1 MSRRRTHHVERLE
14 HLTLVARTVTVHR
27 ERRRL
32 FAQILLRERET
43 RAERHLRTDDTVPSL
58 EGLGEDVH
66 RATLALG
73 NTAYTAEKLANEALH
88 VAATEKDEWVGTVG
102 GDDVVVEVRG
112 GVDTD

>member
-1 MSRRRTHHVERLE
+1 MSRQSTHHVERLE

-32 FAQILLRERET
+32 FAQILLRERKT

-66 RATLALG
+66 RATLALRD
-73 NTAYTAEKLANEALH
+73 TAHATEQFANQALH
-88 VAATEKDEWVGTVG
+88 IATAKDDEG
-102 GDDVVVEVRG
+102 VRA
-112 GVDTD
+112 V